1 MAWTFNPFTGNL
13 DYFTAAGGT
22 NQLRVQTLP
31 DATSVTFGTA
41 SYDMGVQANTQ
52 AAAGTLTIN
61 APTGTPVDGQR
72 YIFRVSS
79 TNSQILAWNAVFQF
93 STDIPQ
99 PSATSGGGKWD
110 YFSFMYNSTAGKW
123 QLVSNIM
130 GFA

>member
-13 DYFTAAGGT
+13 DYFVASSGT
-22 NQLRVQTLP
+22 NSLRVQTLT
-31 DATSVTFGTA
+31 DATSVTFNPA

-52 AAAGTLTIN
+52 AALGTLTVN
-61 APTGTPVDGQR
+61 APSGTPVDGQR

-79 TNSQILAWNAVFQF
+79 TNSQTLAWNAVFQF
-93 STDIPQ
+93 STDIPA
-99 PSATSGGGKWD
+99 PSATTGGGKWD
-110 YFSFMYNSTAGKW
+110 YFSFMYNTAATKW